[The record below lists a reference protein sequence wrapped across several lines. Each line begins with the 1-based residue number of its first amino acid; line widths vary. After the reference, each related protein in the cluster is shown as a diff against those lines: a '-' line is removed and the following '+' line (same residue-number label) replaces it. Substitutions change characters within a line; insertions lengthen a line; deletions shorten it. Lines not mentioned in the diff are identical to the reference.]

1 MYPIS
6 HRQEKPEAKYGNQK
20 MDEIYLSMID
30 FPVSVDPVKP
40 TFLTSGWAQI
50 LLPTTEPE
58 KREDTQTCYSWL
70 SKFEFFLTEVAHPKH
85 LTQRP

>member
-6 HRQEKPEAKYGNQK
+6 HQQEKLETKYGNQK

-58 KREDTQTCYSWL
+58 KTEDTQTCYSWL
-70 SKFEFFLTEVAHPKH
+70 SKFEFFLTEVPHPND